1 MTRLRAILI
10 LSAAMFIAGLATGR
24 TMFYNVFFLLLAVI
38 VLSYAWAWSGV
49 NWLRLTR
56 QTRSRRAQVGN
67 PIQETFRLRNTSVL
81 PKLWLEV
88 LDESDLPGHRASHVA
103 NDIPPNVEYAWAVR
117 TYCLE
122 RGRYRLGPITLSSS
136 DPFGLFT
143 IRRPLSHTTN
153 VVVYPATFPL
163 RSFPMPLGTLPGG
176 DALRRRTHQITANAS
191 GIREYYPGDG
201 FNRIHW
207 PSTARK
213 GRLLVK
219 EFELDPMSDVWIFL
233 DMAQAVHYG
242 ERHLDPSQIV
252 EQAGGRRPPK
262 FGLPNSTEEYCVSIA
277 ASIAT
282 YFLRND
288 QALGMVAAGQTWEVV
303 QADRGERQVLKILE
317 TLSVLRAE
325 GRFPLHELLYRE
337 TTGLARGSTVIVVT
351 PSINV
356 RWARVARHLA
366 ASGLRVVAVLV
377 DPESFG
383 GDAGI
388 AQVAAELE
396 VSGIIPLVV
405 RRGANWAET
414 FERSQTRVAHWKE

>member
-1 MTRLRAILI
+1 MTRLRAVLL
-10 LSAAMFIAGLATGR
+10 LSAVMFVAGLATGR
-24 TMFYNVFFLLLAVI
+24 TMFYNVFFLLVTVI
-38 VLSYAWAWSGV
+38 VFSYLWAWAGV

-56 QTRSRRAQVGN
+56 QTRSRRAQVGH
-67 PIQETFRLRNTSVL
+67 PIQEAFRLRNTGPL

-88 LDESDLPGHRASHVA
+88 IDASDLPGHRASHVA
-103 NDIPPNVEYAWAVR
+103 NNIPSNTEYAWAVR

-143 IRRPLSHTTN
+143 IRRALSHTTN
-153 VVVYPATFPL
+153 VVVYPATFTL
-163 RSFPMPLGTLPGG
+163 RSFPMPVGTLPGG
-176 DALRRRTHQITANAS
+176 DALRRRTHQITANAA

-233 DMAQAVHYG
+233 DMAAAVHFG
-242 ERHLDPSQIV
+242 ERHLDPSEIV

-262 FGLPNSTEEYCVSIA
+262 FELPHSTEEYCISIA
-277 ASIAT
+277 ASVAQ

-288 QALGMVAAGQTWEVV
+288 QALGMVAAGQRWEVV

-325 GRFPLHELLYRE
+325 GRFPLDEILYRE
-337 TTGLARGSTVIVVT
+337 SIGLPRGSTVIVVT
-351 PSINV
+351 PSVNV
-356 RWARVARHLA
+356 RWARTARHLSS
-366 ASGLRVVAVLV
+366 SGLRVVAVLV
-377 DPESFG
+377 DPELFG
-383 GDAGI
+383 GEPGA
-388 AQVAAELE
+388 AQIAAELE
-396 VSGIIPLVV
+396 VSGITPLIV
-405 RRGANWAET
+405 RRGASWVDV
-414 FERSQTRVAHWKE
+414 FDRSQPRVTKWVD

>member
-1 MTRLRAILI
+1 MNRLRAVVVLCA
-10 LSAAMFIAGLATGR
+10 LMLVAGLATGR
-24 TMFYNVFFLLLAVI
+24 TMFYNVLFLLVAVI
-38 VLSYAWAWSGV
+38 VFSYAWAWAGV

-56 QTRSRRAQVGN
+56 QTRSRRAQVGH
-67 PIQETFRLRNTSVL
+67 PIQESFRLRNTGVL
-81 PKLWLEV
+81 PKLWLEII
-88 LDESDLPGHRASHVA
+88 DQSDLPGHRASHVA
-103 NDIPPNVEYAWAVR
+103 NNIPSNTEYAWSVR

-122 RGRYRLGPITLSSS
+122 RGRYRLGPITLVSS

-143 IRRPLSHTTN
+143 IRRALAHTTN

-163 RSFPMPLGTLPGG
+163 RSFPMPIGTLPGG

-219 EFELDPMSDVWIFL
+219 EFELDPMSDVWVFL
-233 DMAQAVHYG
+233 DMAEAVHFG

-262 FGLPNSTEEYCVSIA
+262 FELPNSTEEYSIAIA

-282 YFLRND
+282 YFLRHD
-288 QALGMVAAGQTWEVV
+288 QALGMVAAGQSWEVV

-337 TTGLARGSTVIVVT
+337 TTGLARGSTVIVIT

-356 RWARVARHLA
+356 RWARVARHLS

-396 VSGIIPLVV
+396 VSGILPLLI
-405 RRGANWAET
+405 RRSGSWVDI
-414 FERSQTRVAHWKE
+414 FERSAARAPTWT